1 MAMRKP
7 ARGRRTPAQRR
18 TAKAR
23 VAPAKELRRA
33 RRLIVRVAAPVAR
46 VLETEARAAEPDV
59 PEAAIRAA
67 HGAVTLEIA
76 FGHAQHGKYTI
87 QLFDPSGT
95 IELSRETG
103 LSTDATPDRFD
114 LKLTAAQLDG
124 HLLQWSGAV
133 DAFSNAPG
141 QRFAVIFDV
150 SQRGSSVP
158 GGHVEKTGPLEVTQA
173 FLGVLRLVT
182 S

>member
-1 MAMRKP
+1 
-7 ARGRRTPAQRR
+7 
-18 TAKAR
+18 
-23 VAPAKELRRA
+23 
-33 RRLIVRVAAPVAR
+33 LIVRVAAPAAR
-46 VLETEARAAEPDV
+46 VPETEARAAEPDV
-59 PEAAIRAA
+59 PEAGIGAA

-103 LSTDATPDRFD
+103 LSTDTTPDRFE
-114 LKLTAAQLDG
+114 LKLTPAQLDQ

-141 QRFAVIFDV
+141 QRFSVIFDV

-158 GGHVEKTGPLEVTQA
+158 GGHVEKTGALEVTQA